1 MTLEQWTAAHHTKEG
16 TDPDDEEE
24 DPDDDNKE
32 HPDSVGP
39 KAKPVPP
46 MPIIENPGYFIIKG
60 TWKVKT
66 TIMRKREEHSQKL
79 QIIPLEDQH

>member
-1 MTLEQWTAAHHTKEG
+1 MDKEIWTNAHHAKEG
-16 TDPDDEEE
+16 TDLDDE
-24 DPDDDNKE
+24 
-32 HPDSVGP
+32 STTTGP

-46 MPIIENPGYFIIKG
+46 MPIIENHGYFIIEEK
-60 TWKVKT
+60 WKVET